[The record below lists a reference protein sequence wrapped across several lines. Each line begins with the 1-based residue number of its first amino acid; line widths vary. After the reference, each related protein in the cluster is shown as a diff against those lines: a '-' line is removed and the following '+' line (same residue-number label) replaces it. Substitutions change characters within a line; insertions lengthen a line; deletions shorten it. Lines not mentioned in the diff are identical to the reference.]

1 MDRHGH
7 ELELPG
13 EEEDDF
19 KFAGSVCG
27 CDEDSDPAERGSYE
41 FCCHGD
47 CKVAYYLQCQTLNL
61 KSQILKLESYL
72 KPQILNLTS

>member
-1 MDRHGH
+1 MCNFSIGGQTWAY

-13 EEEDDF
+13 EEDDF

-47 CKVAYYLQCQTLNL
+47 CKVAYYLQLNL
-61 KSQILKLESYL
+61 KS
-72 KPQILNLTS
+72 